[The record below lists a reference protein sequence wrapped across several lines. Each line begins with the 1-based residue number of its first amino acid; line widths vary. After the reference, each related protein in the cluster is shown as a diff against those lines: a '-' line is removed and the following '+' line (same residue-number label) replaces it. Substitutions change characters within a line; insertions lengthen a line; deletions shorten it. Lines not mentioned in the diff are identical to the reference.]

1 MQEIP
6 NVNASVEIVERM
18 ALSAIA
24 SANVARG
31 RSNEIGV
38 TSTLPKTGSDGTA
51 HGGAESHDGMR
62 ISKRPG
68 SQPENNFKNL

>member
-1 MQEIP
+1 
-6 NVNASVEIVERM
+6 M

-31 RSNEIGV
+31 RSNEIGI
-38 TSTLPKTGSDGTA
+38 TSTLPKTGSEGTA
-51 HGGAESHDGMR
+51 HGGVSASHDGMS

-68 SQPENNFKNL
+68 S